1 MGRLFTSMT
10 RGKKKIFAG
19 TALLVAGV
27 FLTLPIIL
35 SVTALASG
43 GGGSAGGPPPE
54 VLEQR
59 KAAAAAAAEA
69 GESVEGE
76 AVKIE
81 TGRDVYYKT
90 EGPAIGM
97 PAPIT
102 ADNETFYPR
111 YNFESRVLL
120 WVANQQHLYYGSFV
134 LAVPI
139 FCMCIEFAGMISK
152 DKAMAKKYDQL
163 AYDFIRISLTAYSLT
178 AILGGILIFTFL
190 TLYPAF
196 FGYLSGIFRPVMHI
210 YALTFVAE
218 SGVLY
223 IYYYGW
229 DKMREGV
236 LKWVHLSMCVIL
248 NVIGTVLM
256 FLANSWIAFMM
267 SPAGVDEQGRYLGN
281 IWHVLHT
288 ALWNPLNVHRI
299 LGNMAFGGGV
309 VAAYAAYRFLSSTT
323 DEERAHYDWMGYI
336 AMSLGV
342 AFLIP
347 LPFAGYWLMR
357 EVYAYRQQM
366 GITLMGGLLAW
377 LFIIQ
382 ATMIGIL
389 FLTTNYYLW
398 QALGRMTG
406 GERFQKYIKYLVFI
420 LVVGLLVFITP
431 HTIVMS
437 PAELKAM
444 GGQQHPVL
452 GNYGVMSAK
461 NGGINAIIM
470 TTILSFIWYQRGNK
484 VPTVSWS
491 KFGNI
496 FMGCFFVVAQV
507 NNIALAVYGYFI
519 PANVRIGL
527 SVPQVAGTLSCLL
540 LMTPLNLAM
549 LKGGRELGP
558 IRWGQIPPRSQYAI
572 IMLATAFT
580 WMMGLMGYI
589 RSSVRLFWHVNE
601 VMRDNSP
608 WAYTHTI
615 GFAANVISFNVL
627 FFWISI
633 MFVFWLGTL
642 GAKKVVITGPV
653 SAPIPA
659 GVSPQPAT
667 GH

>member
-1 MGRLFTSMT
+1 MGRHS
-10 RGKKKIFAG
+10 RKKIWSIV
-19 TALLVAGV
+19 ALSAMMAFLLLPVAV
-27 FLTLPIIL
+27 SLN
-35 SVTALASG
+35 ALASEG
-43 GGGSAGGPPPE
+43 TEAPAVP
-54 VLEQR
+54 
-59 KAAAAAAAEA
+59 AA
-69 GESVEGE
+69 STEGE
-76 AVKIE
+76 KKGEPKIE
-81 TGRDVYYKT
+81 KGRDVYYKT
-90 EGPAIGM
+90 EGIVSGA
-97 PAPIT
+97 PAPKT
-102 ADNETFYPR
+102 TDSPKDYPR

-120 WVANQQHLYYGSFV
+120 WFANQQHLYYGSFV

-139 FCMCIEFAGMISK
+139 FCMIIEFMGVVTK

-163 AYDFIRISLTAYSLT
+163 AYDFIKISLTAYSLT

-190 TLYPAF
+190 TLYPTF
-196 FGYLSGIFRPVMHI
+196 FQYLSSIFRPVMHI
-210 YALTFVAE
+210 YALMFVAE
-218 SGVLY
+218 SGTLY

-229 DKMREGV
+229 DKMKEGF
-236 LKWVHLSMCVIL
+236 LKWIHLSMSVIL

-256 FLANSWIAFMM
+256 FLANSWIGFMM

-281 IWHVLHT
+281 IWHVIHT

-309 VAAYAAYRFLSSTT
+309 VAAYAAYRFLSAKT

-336 AMSLGV
+336 AMAIGV

-389 FLTTNYYLW
+389 FLSTNYYLW
-398 QALGRMTG
+398 QALGRMRG
-406 GERFQKYIKYLVFI
+406 AEKYQRYIKYLVFI
-420 LVVGLLVFITP
+420 LVVGFLVFITP
-431 HTIVMS
+431 HTMVMT

-461 NGGINAIIM
+461 NGGINVII
-470 TTILSFIWYQRGNK
+470 TTTVLSFVWYMRGNK
-484 VPTVSWS
+484 EPTVPWK

-496 FMGCFFVVAQV
+496 FMGVFFFFAYV
-507 NNIALAVYGYFI
+507 NIVWLAIYGYYI
-519 PANVRIGL
+519 PANVRVGL
-527 SVPQVAGTLSCLL
+527 SVPQVATTLSCLFF
-540 LMTPLNLAM
+540 MTALNGLM
-549 LKGGRELGP
+549 LKGAKQMGP
-558 IRWGQIPPRSQYAI
+558 IEWGKISARSQYAL

-601 VMRDNSP
+601 IMRDNSP
-608 WAYTHTI
+608 WAYTHTV
-615 GFAANVISFNVL
+615 GFAANMISFNVL
-627 FFWISI
+627 FFWLSI
-633 MFVFWLGTL
+633 LFVFWLGTL
-642 GAKKVVITGPV
+642 GVKKVPV
-653 SAPIPA
+653 EVKAHVPGRVPEPA
-659 GVSPQPAT
+659 H

>member
-1 MGRLFTSMT
+1 MGRLFNQMT
-10 RGKKKIFAG
+10 RGKKKLFAVS
-19 TALLVAGV
+19 ALMVMGCL
-27 FLTLPIIL
+27 LLLPIFL
-35 SVTALASG
+35 SITAVAG
-43 GGGSAGGPPPE
+43 GGGAPAGGPPPE
-54 VLEQR
+54 VVAAQ
-59 KAAAAAAAEA
+59 KAE
-69 GESVEGE
+69 GEEGE
-76 AVKIE
+76 AEKVE
-81 TGRDVYYKT
+81 MGRDVYYKT

-97 PAPIT
+97 PAPVT
-102 ADNETFYPR
+102 EDNETFYPR

-139 FCMCIEFAGMISK
+139 FCMCIEFAGMVSK

-163 AYDFIRISLTAYSLT
+163 AYDFIKISLTAYSLT

-196 FGYLSGIFRPVMHI
+196 FGYLSSIFRPVMHI

-218 SGVLY
+218 SATLY

-236 LKWVHLSMCVIL
+236 LKWVHLSMSVIL

-309 VAAYAAYRFLSSTT
+309 VAAYAAYRFLSSKT

-431 HTIVMS
+431 HTIVMT

-470 TTILSFIWYQRGNK
+470 TTVLSFIWYQRGNR
-484 VPTVSWS
+484 VPTVSWA

-496 FMGCFFVVAQV
+496 FMGCFFLIGQL
-507 NNIALAVYGYFI
+507 NNIWLACYGYFI

-549 LKGGRELGP
+549 LKNGRQLGP

-642 GAKKVVITGPV
+642 GAKKVPV
-653 SAPIPA
+653 PSPA
-659 GVSPQPAT
+659 GQPVPSPQSAT

>member
-1 MGRLFTSMT
+1 MGRLKNGQA
-10 RGKKKIFAG
+10 RKKILAVTGLFAMG
-19 TALLVAGV
+19 AMLL
-27 FLTLPIIL
+27 LPIFVAL
-35 SVTALASG
+35 PALAG
-43 GGGSAGGPPPE
+43 GGGPVAGAPPPD
-54 VLEQR
+54 VV
-59 KAAAAAAAEA
+59 AAEEA
-69 GESVEGE
+69 EGVEGE
-76 AVKIE
+76 EAKVEI
-81 TGRDVYYKT
+81 GRDVYYKT
-90 EGPAIGM
+90 EGPAVGA
-97 PAPIT
+97 PAPKT
-102 ADNETFYPR
+102 ADTEEFYPR

-139 FCMCIEFAGMISK
+139 FCMCIEFAGLVSK
-152 DKAMAKKYDQL
+152 DRAMAKKYDQL
-163 AYDFIRISLTAYSLT
+163 AYDFVKISLTAYSLT

-196 FGYLSGIFRPVMHI
+196 FGYLSSIFRPVMHI
-210 YALTFVAE
+210 YALMFVAE
-218 SGVLY
+218 SGTLY

-229 DKMREGV
+229 DKMKDGL
-236 LKWVHLSMCVIL
+236 LKWLHASMSVVL

-256 FLANSWIAFMM
+256 FLANSWIGFMM

-281 IWHVLHT
+281 IWHAIHT

-309 VAAYAAYRFLSSTT
+309 VAAYAAYRFLSAKN

-406 GERFQKYIKYLVFI
+406 GERFRPYIKYFVFI

-431 HTIVMS
+431 HTIVMT

-470 TTILSFIWYQRGNK
+470 TTIASFIWYQRGNR
-484 VPTVSWS
+484 VPAVKWA

-496 FMGCFFVVAQV
+496 FLITFFVVAHL
-507 NNIALAVYGYFI
+507 NNVWVACYGYFI

-527 SVPQVAGTLSCLL
+527 SVPQVAGTLSCLFFGSA
-540 LMTPLNLAM
+540 LNLAM
-549 LKGGRELGP
+549 LSKSRELGP
-558 IRWGQIPPRSQYAI
+558 IRWGQIAPRSQYAL

-601 VMRDNSP
+601 IMRDNSP

-615 GFAANVISFNVL
+615 GFGANVISFNVL
-627 FFWISI
+627 FFWITI
-633 MFVFWLGTL
+633 LFVFWLGAL
-642 GAKKVVITGPV
+642 GAKKVPV
-653 SAPIPA
+653 PA
-659 GVSPQPAT
+659 SQPVPGTPAPQPAT